1 VSDRR
6 LKSTQSKSLPEMTLE
21 EVALVAGPYCG
32 MTYQLDVEERCLT
45 IDIPVQIG
53 PGSIHMAHE
62 GQEWHRY
69 ERIGL
74 FDTLFYYMFDFVE

>member
-1 VSDRR
+1 MSDRR
-6 LKSTQSKSLPEMTLE
+6 LKSKSLPEMTLE
-21 EVALVAGPYCG
+21 EVALVAGPHCG

-53 PGSIHMAHE
+53 PGRIHMDHE
-62 GQEWHRY
+62 GRGWHRY